1 MRASIILQNG
11 FFMRK
16 NNIGIVGLG
25 YVGLPLAVNLSKYF
39 NVFGF
44 DISKERLK
52 NLKQNL
58 DTNYELS
65 KQELKKCR
73 IHYSN
78 MTQKKDI
85 NIDTF
90 IITVPTP
97 VDNNNKPNI
106 SSLLKACKFVGK
118 MIKKKHLII
127 IESTV
132 APGTTE
138 NQCLNLISKISNIH
152 KKKISICFSPERINP
167 GDKQNQLKHLK
178 KIVSANSKK
187 SLIEAIKIYKK
198 ITKDIVIADSI
209 KSAEFAKIV
218 ENSQRDINISF
229 MNEIYKIC
237 DVYKLNYNHVLDL
250 CNTKWNFINFK
261 PGLVGGHCVP
271 VDPYYLIED
280 LKKKRYST
288 KLLSLSRKTNEL
300 FVNYITKKLL
310 KILRSIKIKKLLF
323 CGVNFKNNVND
334 TRNSKYFLIYQYIK
348 KKYKCDLFSNKINNS
363 KQLSQ
368 ILKNY
373 NVYIF
378 GSNNNNLDRL
388 RKQILKEKKG
398 KKTIVNILSN
408 KKYIHSKNIE
418 VINI

>member
-39 NVFGF
+39 NVIGF

-118 MIKKKHLII
+118 MIKEKHLII

-152 KKKISICFSPERINP
+152 KKKINICFSPERINP

-348 KKYKCDLFSNKINNS
+348 KKYKCDLFSNKINHS
-363 KQLSQ
+363 KDLSQ

-378 GSNNNNLDRL
+378 GSNNNNIDRL
-388 RKQILKEKKG
+388 RKQILKEKKR
-398 KKTIVNILSN
+398 KKTIINILSN
-408 KKYIHSKNIE
+408 KKYTHSKNIE